1 MIRGEQSR
9 KALAGVETFLTKKT
23 SIEDL
28 EIPLLTLA
36 ARQKT
41 TSIETSLLLLLLLR
55 LLIAL
60 SIVEPFKERLG
71 SLADFLACGQV
82 DIFVALLGA
91 PVLEHVFGDEVV
103 LVVGEQDLGNLGNKL
118 GVFLADEAFGAAEEG
133 FFVLFGSDHL

>member
-1 MIRGEQSR
+1 MIRGKQSR
-9 KALAGVETFLTKKT
+9 KALAGAETFLTEKT
-23 SIEDL
+23 SIDDL
-28 EIPLLTLA
+28 ETPLLTLA

-41 TSIETSLLLLLLLR
+41 TSIETSLLLLR

-71 SLADFLACGQV
+71 SLADFLACSQV
-82 DIFVALLGA
+82 DVFVALLGA

-103 LVVGEQDLGNLGNKL
+103 LVVGQQDLGNLRNKL

>member
-9 KALAGVETFLTKKT
+9 KALAGVETILTKKT
-23 SIEDL
+23 SINDL
-28 EIPLLTLA
+28 EIPLLNLA

-41 TSIETSLLLLLLLR
+41 MSIEISLLVLR

-71 SLADFLACGQV
+71 SLADFLACSQV
-82 DIFVALLGA
+82 DVFVALLGA

-118 GVFLADEAFGAAEEG
+118 GMFLADEAFGAAKEG
-133 FFVLFGSDHL
+133 FFVLFGSDQL